1 MATQINR
8 YIPVDI
14 L

>member
-1 MATQINR
+1 MATQIKR